1 MHIEPFLNRN
11 AVFFVEKPKWI
22 TENLYAYHK
31 GWNHKFNNP
40 VYKWA

>member
-22 TENLYAYHK
+22 PENLYTDHK
-31 GWNHKFNNP
+31 ASTHKVHTP